1 MIYVVFSFM
10 TVIII
15 LLIVKITLLKKS
27 AREIRSAF
35 SNRLQTDTNTLIGIS
50 SHDKDMR
57 ELADNINK
65 QLRILQ
71 NEKLYYHQ
79 GNTEL
84 KNAVTNISHD
94 LRTPLTAICGYL
106 NMMKRMEKPEKIERY
121 LAIIQDRTEMMKHLT
136 EELFNYFVIVSDDGM
151 MQIEEV
157 NVNQILEDSI
167 MGYYG
172 AFSEKGI
179 IPDVHITETKIIR
192 RLNKSYVSRIFFNLL
207 NNALKYSDGD
217 LEITLSDTGEIIF
230 SNMAKELS
238 SVQVE
243 QLFDRFYTVE
253 VARNSTGLG
262 LSITKILVE
271 RMGGSISSEYNDKRL
286 TIKIIL

>member
-1 MIYVVFSFM
+1 MIYVIFSFM
-10 TVIII
+10 AVIII
-15 LLIVKITLLKKS
+15 FLTVKVTLLKKS
-27 AREIRSAF
+27 AREITSAF

-65 QLRILQ
+65 QLRILR
-71 NEKLYYHQ
+71 NEKLHYHQ

-106 NMMKRMEKPEKIERY
+106 DMMKRMEKPEKLGRY
-121 LAIIQDRTEMMKHLT
+121 LAIIRNRTEMMKQLT
-136 EELFNYFVIVSDDGM
+136 EELFRYSVIISDDSA
-151 MQIEEV
+151 MQTEDV

-179 IPDVHITETKIIR
+179 IPDVFITEKKIIR
-192 RLNKSYVSRIFFNLL
+192 KLNKANVSRIFSNLL

-230 SNMAKELS
+230 SNTAKELS
-238 SVQVE
+238 SLQAE

-253 VARNSTGLG
+253 AARNSTGLG
-262 LSITKILVE
+262 LSIARTLVE
-271 RMGGSISSEYNDKRL
+271 RMGGSISAEYYDKRL
-286 TIKIIL
+286 TIKIVL

>member
-1 MIYVVFSFM
+1 MVYVILSFM
-10 TVIII
+10 AVIII
-15 LLIVKITLLKKS
+15 FLTVKVTLLKRS
-27 AREIRSAF
+27 AREITSAF

-65 QLRILQ
+65 QLRILR
-71 NEKLYYHQ
+71 NEKLHYHQ
-79 GNTEL
+79 GNMEL

-106 NMMKRMEKPEKIERY
+106 DMMKRIEKPEKLGRY
-121 LAIIQDRTEMMKHLT
+121 LAIIRNRTEMMKQLT
-136 EELFNYFVIVSDDGM
+136 EELFRYSVIISDDSVI
-151 MQIEEV
+151 QTEDV
-157 NVNQILEDSI
+157 NVNQVLEDSI

-179 IPDVHITETKIIR
+179 IPDVRMTEKKIIR
-192 RLNKSYVSRIFFNLL
+192 KLNKANVSRIFSNLL

-217 LEITLSDTGEIIF
+217 LEIALSDTGEIIF
-230 SNMAKELS
+230 ANTAKELS
-238 SVQVE
+238 SVQAE

-253 VARNSTGLG
+253 AARNSTGLG
-262 LSITKILVE
+262 LAIARTLVE
-271 RMGGSISSEYNDKRL
+271 RMGGSISAEYYDNRL
-286 TIKIIL
+286 TIKIVL

>member
-1 MIYVVFSFM
+1 MVYVIFSFM
-10 TVIII
+10 AVVII
-15 LLIVKITLLKKS
+15 LLTIKVILLKKS
-27 AREIRSAF
+27 AREIASAF
-35 SNRLQTDTNTLIGIS
+35 SDRLQTDTNTLIGIS

-65 QLRILQ
+65 QLRILRK
-71 NEKLYYHQ
+71 EKLHYEQ

-106 NMMKRMEKPEKIERY
+106 KMMKRMEMPQKIGQY
-121 LAIIQDRTEMMKHLT
+121 LAIIRNRTEMMKQLT
-136 EELFNYFVIVSDDGM
+136 EELFGYSVIISDDST

-157 NVNQILEDSI
+157 SVNRALEDSI

-179 IPDVHITETKIIR
+179 VPKVHITEKKIIR
-192 RLNKSYVSRIFFNLL
+192 KLDKACISRIFSNLL

-230 SNMAKELS
+230 SNTAKGLS
-238 SVQVE
+238 SVQAE

-253 VARNSTGLG
+253 AARKSTGLG
-262 LSITKILVE
+262 LSIARTLVE
-271 RMGGSISSEYNDKRL
+271 RMGGSISAVYNEKRL
-286 TIKIIL
+286 IIKIML